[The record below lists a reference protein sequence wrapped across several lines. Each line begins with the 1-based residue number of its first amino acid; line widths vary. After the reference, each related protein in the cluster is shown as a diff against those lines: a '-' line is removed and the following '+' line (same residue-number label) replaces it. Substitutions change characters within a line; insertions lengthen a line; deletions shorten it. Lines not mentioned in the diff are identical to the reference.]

1 MSTEPFNERQQPHS
15 HPQPT
20 QAGPPPHAV
29 LMQMVMGTWVA
40 QIASAFAQLGIADNI
55 AKGKLSVDE
64 LAEECSA
71 NPEALYRLLR
81 AAASIGLCVETAP
94 RHFALTPIGDA
105 LRADAHHSMR
115 DFVVA
120 ETARGHWLP
129 WGRLAD
135 AVRRG
140 GPMTEEVLG
149 VSAWEYYA
157 QNIDEGH
164 CFARAMGNLSTIVSE
179 DVARVY
185 DAGDVKRIVDVGGS
199 EGVLLRGLL
208 DRVPGARGVLFDRPE
223 IIEGAKGAVG
233 ASGLADRVELVSGD
247 FLTEAPAGGD
257 LYLLKSILHDW
268 PDEQC
273 ETIVRN
279 IHRAA
284 APDSRLLV
292 VEMTLP
298 DGPAGTPS
306 PVPLMDMN
314 MLVMLGG
321 RERTA
326 SEFGALLARCGYMVE
341 RVVPTPG
348 PFSVI
353 EARRV

>member
-1 MSTEPFNERQQPHS
+1 MSAES
-15 HPQPT
+15 
-20 QAGPPPHAV
+20 GPPPHVAV
-29 LMQMVMGTWVA
+29 MQMVMGVWVA
-40 QIASAFAQLGIADNI
+40 QIASAVAQLGVADNI
-55 AKGKLSVDE
+55 AKGKVSVDE
-64 LAEECSA
+64 LAAECSA

-81 AAASIGLCVETAP
+81 AAATIGLCAETAP

-105 LRADAHHSMR
+105 LRSDAPHSMR
-115 DFVVA
+115 DFLVA
-120 ETARGHWLP
+120 ETAPGHWLP

-135 AVRRG
+135 AIRRG

-149 VSAWEYYA
+149 ESAWDYYA
-157 QNIDEGH
+157 SHIDEAK
-164 CFARAMGNLSTIVSE
+164 CFARGMSNLSTIASE

-185 DAGDVKRIVDVGGS
+185 EPGDVKRIVDVGGS

-208 DRVPGARGVLFDRPE
+208 ARVPGARGVLFDRPE
-223 IIEGAKGAVG
+223 IIDAAKGAI
-233 ASGLADRVELVSGD
+233 ASSGMADRIEIVGGD
-247 FLTEAPAGGD
+247 FLSEVPDGAD
-257 LYLLKSILHDW
+257 LYVLKSILHDW
-268 PDEQC
+268 PDAQC

-279 IHRAA
+279 VHRAA

-292 VEMTLP
+292 VEMTMP
-298 DGPAGTPS
+298 DGPAGAPS

-341 RVVPTPG
+341 RVIPTPG

>member
-1 MSTEPFNERQQPHS
+1 MSTQP
-15 HPQPT
+15 PQG
-20 QAGPPPHAV
+20 GPPPHAV

-40 QIASAFAQLGIADNI
+40 QIASAFAQLQVPDNI
-55 AKGKLSVDE
+55 AKGKVSVDE
-64 LAEECSA
+64 LAAAANA
-71 NPEALYRLLR
+71 NPEALYRMLR
-81 AAASIGLCVETAP
+81 AAGAIGLCAETAP
-94 RHFALTPIGDA
+94 RHFALTPLGDA
-105 LRADAHHSMR
+105 LRADAPNSVR

-120 ETARGHWLP
+120 ETAPGHWLP

-140 GPMTEEVLG
+140 GPMTEETLG
-149 VSAWEYYA
+149 MKAWDYYA
-157 QNIDEGH
+157 KNMDEGH
-164 CFARAMGNLSTIVSE
+164 TFARGMGNLSAIVSE

-185 DAGDVKRIVDVGGS
+185 DPGDVRRIVDVGGS

-208 DRVPGARGVLFDRPE
+208 ARVPGARGVLFDRPE
-223 IIEGAKGAVG
+223 IIDAAKSAVA
-233 ASGLADRVELVSGD
+233 ASGLADRIELAGGD
-247 FLTEAPAGGD
+247 FLTSAPEGGD

-268 PDEQC
+268 PDDKC
-273 ETIVRN
+273 EEIVRN
-279 IHRAA
+279 VHRAA
-284 APDSRLLV
+284 APGSRLLV
-292 VEMTLP
+292 IEMLLP
-298 DGPAGTPS
+298 EGPAGTPS

-326 SEFGALLARCGYMVE
+326 SEYGAMLARCGYDVE